1 MHACLLI
8 VFLALATTGYFL
20 VSAHMIPEDRLS
32 NNRSTT
38 ANPLSQSVL
47 ADSQPVVIVE
57 LPKSVRKPK
66 KVKKQKKQNKLS
78 MKKLRP
84 PPPPNCVPLWGS
96 CKSPDNVCCE
106 FCAFCQCR
114 LFKTVCYCRMGN
126 PRC

>member
-1 MHACLLI
+1 MHACLLMGC
-8 VFLALATTGYFL
+8 LALSTTGYFL

-32 NNRSTT
+32 TNRNTT
-38 ANPLSQSVL
+38 SNPLSSSFHL
-47 ADSQPVVIVE
+47 DSPPIVIVE
-57 LPKSVRKPK
+57 LPKAVRKNK
-66 KVKKQKKQNKLS
+66 KTKKQKKNKFS
-78 MKKLRP
+78 VKKIHP
-84 PPPPNCVPLWGS
+84 PPPPNCVPLWAS